1 MKDLKPK
8 DQTKAIEAKSTNKSN
23 QSIAANIFNDL
34 IVVNELYEGVD
45 KNKLFFEYVGLH
57 M

>member
-8 DQTKAIEAKSTNKSN
+8 DQTKATEAKSTNKSN

-34 IVVNELYEGVD
+34 IIVNELYEGVD